1 MNKITT
7 ITGAVVAAIIVLQT
21 TYGLALTS
29 TVNQVVTEQAPMR
42 GLFLKVSKDLQAE
55 RLKLARSRAK
65 LLQFPKRKKQWESK
79 LTSIQAE
86 TSSISEQVAAG
97 IELIET
103 GEQSFEIDSNRYTRQ
118 EIELDLTAKADR
130 LRSLRERRNSTSAA
144 LSAIEVQEANAK
156 TIISQSETAIL
167 QLETRLA
174 GLSTENENLSLLRD
188 LNVLLPD
195 SNHLLDSSP
204 ILENM
209 NEIDARLDVL
219 REILD
224 GHRSQPG
231 GVNYVKP
238 SESELDIESI
248 KESLLN

>member
-1 MNKITT
+1 MKKITT
-7 ITGAVVAAIIVLQT
+7 ITGAVVAVIIVLTTT
-21 TYGLALTS
+21 TYGLGLTS
-29 TVNQVVTEQAPMR
+29 AVNQVVTEQAPMR

-65 LLQFPKRKKQWESK
+65 LLQFPRRKKQWESK

-86 TSSISEQVAAG
+86 ASSTSEQVAAG
-97 IELIET
+97 IKLIET
-103 GEQSFEIDSNRYTRQ
+103 GVQSFEIDSNRYTRQ

-188 LNVLLPD
+188 LYVLLPD

-224 GHRSQPG
+224 GHRSQSG
-231 GVNYVKP
+231 GVNYVP
-238 SESELDIESI
+238 RESELDLEAI
-248 KESLLN
+248 KALLN